1 MQGVALGSPAYMP
14 PEQIRSAKD
23 VTPVSDLYALGASF
37 YQLVTGVLPFEGKSA
52 PEVMTKV
59 LREEAKP
66 INSIAP
72 EVPPAI
78 VAFIT
83 RTLAKD
89 PAHRPQSAS
98 AFIVELEDAFNN
110 PDRVPQSSQR
120 PSGPSAGPSAGS
132 SKPTP
137 RARSM
142 SRPDHPAAA
151 VQATSTSRL
160 VLIVV
165 LIALAIIAGVWSFLH
180 WLH

>member
-37 YQLVTGVLPFEGKSA
+37 YQLVTGVLPFDGKSA

-66 INSIAP
+66 VAEIAP

-78 VAFIT
+78 AGFIS

-98 AFIVELEDAFNN
+98 AFIVELEDAFSN
-110 PDRVPQSSQR
+110 PSKAPPER
-120 PSGPSAGPSAGS
+120 PRATGQAN
-132 SKPTP
+132 SKVVV
-137 RARSM
+137 RARSP
-142 SRPDHPAAA
+142 SRPDHAAAPAAA
-151 VQATSTSRL
+151 AVRSGDSHLGL
-160 VLIVV
+160 VIAAIAIVV
-165 LIALAIIAGVWSFLH
+165 VAGVLAWLH
-180 WLH
+180 WMR